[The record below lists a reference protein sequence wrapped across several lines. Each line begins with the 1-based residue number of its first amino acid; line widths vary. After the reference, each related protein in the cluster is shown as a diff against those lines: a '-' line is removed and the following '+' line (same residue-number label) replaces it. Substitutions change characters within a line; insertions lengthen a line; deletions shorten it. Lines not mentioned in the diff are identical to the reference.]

1 MRVLII
7 EDDPEDMSHI
17 CNVLTTNSHQTV
29 QAKYGSTGLQY
40 ARQEQFDA
48 IVLDRMLGNQDSE
61 GQNGLDILHTLRKEG
76 NKTPVLI
83 LSALGD
89 VDQRVVGLHR
99 GADDYLPKP
108 FEISELLARLVA
120 IVRSRNPM
128 AVKEELVVEDLVMN
142 LKARTVQRGKK
153 SIRLTALQFRLL
165 EALMRH
171 SGDVVTRKMLMRAAW
186 PSVNYYDV
194 PEERLNVHI
203 HAIRSAIDNEFKVKL
218 LHTVN
223 TEGYTLRSNPY

>member
-153 SIRLTALQFRLL
+153 INSPHCTSVSTPRSFNATFGRCCYKKNAYASGMAFGQLL
-165 EALMRH
+165 
-171 SGDVVTRKMLMRAAW
+171 
-186 PSVNYYDV
+186 
-194 PEERLNVHI
+194 
-203 HAIRSAIDNEFKVKL
+203 
-218 LHTVN
+218 
-223 TEGYTLRSNPY
+223 